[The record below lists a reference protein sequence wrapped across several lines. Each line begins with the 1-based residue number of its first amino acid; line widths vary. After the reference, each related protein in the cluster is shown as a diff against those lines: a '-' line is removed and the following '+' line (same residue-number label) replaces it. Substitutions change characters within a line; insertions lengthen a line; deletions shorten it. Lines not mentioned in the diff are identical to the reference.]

1 VALTARYLA
10 DKSALAR
17 MGRPA
22 VRERLAPLIDA
33 GRVATCSII
42 LLEML
47 YSARSPEDHR
57 ATRERLSLALE
68 VAEIDQA
75 VLDRAVDIQALLAR
89 RSEHRGVSLPDLVIA
104 ATAERHDL
112 AILHYD
118 RDFDRVAAVTGQTV
132 DWVVPAGSVD

>member
-1 VALTARYLA
+1 LTARYLV
-10 DKSALAR
+10 DRNALAR

-33 GRVATCSII
+33 GRVAMCLIV

-57 ATRERLSLALE
+57 TTRERLSLALE
-68 VAEIDQA
+68 LAEIDQA
-75 VLDRAVDIQALLAR
+75 VLDRAVDIQSLLAR
-89 RSEHRGVSLPDLVIA
+89 RSEHRGVSLPDLVLA

-118 RDFDRVAAVTGQTV
+118 RDFDRVAAVTGQAV